1 MLQLWTANKVGT
13 PQTRIGPLSECTE
26 ALIRRKINDE
36 YTLTVQLPPGAEF
49 ENDVEPGQ
57 VIVSPV
63 DESGT
68 EDRFVIK
75 QRMRRL
81 TGGMEIYA
89 EHQSYVYN
97 GYICKPL
104 TITRDHQGF
113 LFETAQ
119 DVFLAIR
126 TNAVPSVAS
135 SQFVWSGMFNKAA
148 PMTEPP
154 KVPSSLRA
162 LLLGWYVQE
171 FGKELD
177 FYRTVITAKDRLGA
191 DNGAS
196 IRYAVNM
203 LELGADDVVDDYA
216 SGIMPFWGSQG
227 DSSKPLTMLPEGYIE
242 YTPTAYFP
250 FRKIVPVDFSDYF
263 ERQPTETQLRDTA
276 NAYAAENAVPYIPR
290 SFSAEHV
297 QRDGDRPINL
307 GDDVK
312 IINETWRLTTKLR
325 IVGVT
330 FDALQRR
337 VVGVEIGK
345 LNPGFAGAVRKTR

>member
-1 MLQLWTANKVGT
+1 MLQLWSANKVGT

-26 ALIRRKINDE
+26 ALIRRKVNDE

-49 ENDVEPGQ
+49 ENDIEPGQ
-57 VIVSPV
+57 VIISPV
-63 DESGT
+63 DESGA

-104 TITRDHQGF
+104 IITRDHMGIP
-113 LFETAQ
+113 FESAR
-119 DVFLAIR
+119 DVFNAIR
-126 TNAVPSVAS
+126 GNAIPYVS
-135 SQFVWSGMFNKAA
+135 SNQFVWNAMNGRTS
-148 PMTEPP
+148 PRTEPP
-154 KVPSSLRA
+154 NVPTSLRSV
-162 LLLGWYVQE
+162 LLGWYAQE
-171 FGKELD
+171 YGCEFD
-177 FYRTVITAKDRLGA
+177 FYRTAITAKDRLGA

-203 LELGADDVVDDYA
+203 LELGADDIVDDYA
-216 SGIMPFWGSQG
+216 SGIVPFWGSQG
-227 DSSKPLTMLPEGYIE
+227 DSSKPLTMLSEKYIE
-242 YTPTAYFP
+242 YTPTEYFP
-250 FRKIVPVDFSDYF
+250 FRKIVPVDFSEYF
-263 ERQPTETQLRDTA
+263 ERQPTETQLRAAA

-297 QRDGDRPINL
+297 QRDGDRPIKL
-307 GDDVK
+307 GDDVS
-312 IINETWRLTTKLR
+312 IINETWRLTTKIR

-330 FDALQRR
+330 FDALQKR

-345 LNPGFAGAVRKTR
+345 LNPGFAGAVRRTK